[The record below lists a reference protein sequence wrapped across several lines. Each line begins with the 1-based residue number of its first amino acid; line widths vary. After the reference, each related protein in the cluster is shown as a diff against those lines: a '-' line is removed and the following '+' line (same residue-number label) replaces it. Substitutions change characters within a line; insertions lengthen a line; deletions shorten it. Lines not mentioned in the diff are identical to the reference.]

1 MSDNSYCRSTRD
13 IIKCQSVLHTHTH
26 TQIHTHRYTHAS
38 SLCYHTVS
46 YYKCNREIS
55 VVNYTFICF
64 VSSSTN
70 WRLVSPSPLL
80 RPFDFQ
86 HTATHSHTLTHT
98 HTHPRVCTLINKTWY
113 YWINSWMNRIY
124 DIIYK
129 SWWQM
134 VGTVKRK
141 GHTYS
146 HTWWHSNQSDVS
158 YYWIHSWMN
167 RIYDRI
173 YES

>member
-1 MSDNSYCRSTRD
+1 MPICTT
-13 IIKCQSVLHTHTH
+13 HTHTHTDTH
-26 TQIHTHRYTHAS
+26 TQIHTRKFP
-38 SLCYHTVS
+38 LLS
-46 YYKCNREIS
+46 YRLLLQVQPRNQRCQLYFHLFRFFQYKLEACLTLS
-55 VVNYTFICF
+55 VVASIWF
-64 VSSSTN
+64 
-70 WRLVSPSPLL
+70 P
-80 RPFDFQ
+80 
-86 HTATHSHTLTHT
+86 THGHTLTHTHTHT